1 MEWNKL
7 SWILT
12 ELPKYFFITYGI
24 AGFPLREGKKKYLC
38 FLYFLLVPVFLMS
51 GWDTLEYRT
60 LCCALVVI
68 IFFQG
73 RLGKRIQAC
82 LLEYFLINAI
92 DVFLW
97 TVLVSV
103 TGVEWM
109 KQGQP
114 GNYFEDVLGLLFLV
128 LPCLLLRK
136 QRKRIYYCLERLH
149 WKWFLALLFTFM
161 AGAGVVGAAQL
172 RALNIMT
179 GEMEQKVMVL
189 EAGAMVAI
197 ILLGIV
203 FIYIVYTNGQL
214 KLEREVQEQSL
225 KAQQDYYSQRLE
237 QQEALRAFR
246 HDMRNY
252 LRTLEILEK
261 EGNLEES
268 QRYIRSLTGDLEAL
282 QAAET
287 GNAIVNGLLNQLI
300 ERMKKS
306 GEFSWTVKGR
316 IPEEQPFSEAELA
329 ILFGN
334 ALDNAGEA
342 LIKLPEEERQLRLE
356 SRQTT
361 QDWYLKI
368 ANTAESPKDQA
379 ALLETDKADKKS
391 HGLGTRNMRRIVEEK
406 GGSVEFYYK
415 EGWFQVEITVK
426 IDHS

>member
-12 ELPKYFFITYGI
+12 ELPKYFLITYGI
-24 AGFPLREGKKKYLC
+24 AGFPLREGKKKYLF
-38 FLYFLLVPVFLMS
+38 FLYLLLVPVFLLH
-51 GWDTLEYRT
+51 GWDMLEYRT
-60 LCCALVVI
+60 LCYALLVI
-68 IFFQG
+68 VFFQG
-73 RLGKRIQAC
+73 RLGKRIQAFF
-82 LLEYFLINAI
+82 LEFFLITAI
-92 DVFLW
+92 DVFFW

-103 TGVEWM
+103 TSVEWM
-109 KQGQP
+109 EKGQL
-114 GNYFEDVLGLLFLV
+114 GNYFEDMIGLLFWV
-128 LPCLLLRK
+128 LLCLLLRK

-149 WKWFLALLFTFM
+149 WKWFLALLFTFV
-161 AGAGVVGAAQL
+161 AGSGVVGAAQI
-172 RALNIMT
+172 RVLNKMT
-179 GEMEQKVMVL
+179 EEMEQKAMVV
-189 EAGAMVAI
+189 EAGAMVVI
-197 ILLGIV
+197 ILLGLI
-203 FIYIVYTNGQL
+203 FIYIVYTNGRL

-225 KAQQDYYSQRLE
+225 RAQRDYYSQRFE

-261 EGNLEES
+261 EGKLEES

-282 QAAET
+282 RAAET

-368 ANTAESPKDQA
+368 ANTAKPPKDKA

-391 HGLGTRNMRRIVEEK
+391 HGLGTRNMQRIVEEK
-406 GGSVEFYYK
+406 GGSIEFCYT
-415 EGWFQVEITVK
+415 EGWFQVEIIFE

>member
-12 ELPKYFFITYGI
+12 ELPKYFLITYGI
-24 AGFPLREGKKKYLC
+24 AGFPLREGKKKYLF
-38 FLYFLLVPVFLMS
+38 FLYLLLAPVFLLF

-60 LCCALVVI
+60 LCYALVVLA
-68 IFFQG
+68 FFQG
-73 RLGKRIQAC
+73 RLGKRIQTF
-82 LLEYFLINAI
+82 LLETFLITAI

-109 KQGQP
+109 KEGQP
-114 GNYFEDVLGLLFLV
+114 GDYIADALGLLFWV

-136 QRKRIYYCLERLH
+136 QRKRIYYCLERLP
-149 WKWFLALLFTFM
+149 WKWFLALLFTFI
-161 AGAGVVGAAQL
+161 AGAVVVGLAQL
-172 RALNIMT
+172 RALNKMT
-179 GEMEQKVMVL
+179 EAMEQKAMVL
-189 EAGAMVAI
+189 EAGAMVGI
-197 ILLGIV
+197 ILLGII

-225 KAQQDYYSQRLE
+225 KAQRDYYSQRFE
-237 QQEALRAFR
+237 QQEALRVFR

-334 ALDNAGEA
+334 ALDNAREA

-368 ANTAESPKDQA
+368 ANTAKPPKDKA
-379 ALLETDKADKKS
+379 AFLETDKADKKS

-406 GGSVEFYYK
+406 GGSVEFYYTK
-415 EGWFQVEITVK
+415 GWFQVEIMLK

>member
-12 ELPKYFFITYGI
+12 ELPKYFLVTYGI
-24 AGFPLREGKKKYLC
+24 AGFPLRKGKKKYLF
-38 FLYFLLVPVFLMS
+38 FLCLLLLLVFIYCRLGLV
-51 GWDTLEYRT
+51 EYRT
-60 LCCALVVI
+60 FCYVLLVLV
-68 IFFQG
+68 FFQG
-73 RLGKRIQAC
+73 RLEKRIQVFF
-82 LLEYFLINAI
+82 LESFLITAV
-92 DVFLW
+92 DVFFW
-97 TVLVSV
+97 TVLVGV
-103 TGVEWM
+103 AGVEWM
-109 KQGQP
+109 EGGQL
-114 GNYFEDVLGLLFLV
+114 GNYFGDVLGLLFWIP
-128 LPCLLLRK
+128 PCLLLRK

-161 AGAGVVGAAQL
+161 AGAGVVGMAQL
-172 RALNIMT
+172 RALNKMT
-179 GEMEQKVMVL
+179 EEMEQKAMVV
-189 EAGAMVAI
+189 EAGAMVGI
-197 ILLGIV
+197 ILLGII

-225 KAQQDYYSQRLE
+225 RAQQDYYSQRLE
-237 QQEALRAFR
+237 QQGALRSFR

-261 EGNLEES
+261 EGKLEES

-300 ERMKKS
+300 ERMKKV

-334 ALDNAGEA
+334 ALDNASEA

-368 ANTAESPKDQA
+368 ANTAKPPKDKA

-391 HGLGTRNMRRIVEEK
+391 HGLGTRNMQRIVEEK

-415 EGWFQVEITVK
+415 EGWFQVEIMFE

>member
-1 MEWNKL
+1 MELSEW

-12 ELPKYFFITYGI
+12 EIPKYFLITYGI
-24 AGFPLREGKKKYLC
+24 AGFPLREGKKKYLF
-38 FLYFLLVPVFLMS
+38 FLCLLLLLVFIYCRLGLV
-51 GWDTLEYRT
+51 EYRT
-60 LCCALVVI
+60 FCYVLLVLV
-68 IFFQG
+68 FFQG
-73 RLGKRIQAC
+73 RLEKRIQAF
-82 LLEYFLINAI
+82 LLEYFLITAI

-103 TGVEWM
+103 IGVEWM

-114 GNYFEDVLGLLFLV
+114 GNYIANVSGLLFWV
-128 LPCLLLRK
+128 PPCLLLRK
-136 QRKRIYYCLERLH
+136 QRKRIYYCLERLP

-161 AGAGVVGAAQL
+161 AGAGVVGAAQV
-172 RALNIMT
+172 RVLNKMT
-179 GEMEQKVMVL
+179 ETLEQKAMVV
-189 EAGAMVAI
+189 ESGAMVAI
-197 ILLGIV
+197 ILLGII

-225 KAQQDYYSQRLE
+225 KAQRDYYSQRLE
-237 QQEALRAFR
+237 QQEALRSFR

-261 EGNLEES
+261 EGKLEES

-300 ERMKKS
+300 ERMKKM

-316 IPEEQPFSEAELA
+316 IPEKQPFSEAELA

-334 ALDNAGEA
+334 ALDNAREA
-342 LIKLPEEERQLRLE
+342 LIRLPEEERQLRLE
-356 SRQTT
+356 SRQTA

-368 ANTAESPKDQA
+368 ANTAKPPKDKA

-391 HGLGTRNMRRIVEEK
+391 HGLGTRNMRHIVEKK

-415 EGWFQVEITVK
+415 EGWFQVEIMLT